1 MEASERR
8 ERILETLKNS
18 EKPVSATALA
28 DIFKVSRQI
37 IVGDVALLRAADND
51 ISATPRG
58 YILQTAAQPGIV
70 GQIACRHKPDEMQEE
85 LYAMVD
91 QGCTV
96 RDVIVEH
103 PLYGQITGS
112 LHVSSRYDV
121 DQFIEKC
128 RQSEA
133 HPLSDLT
140 GGIHLHTVICPD
152 EDTYRR
158 VKTSL
163 RNLGFLFE
171 R

>member
-1 MEASERR
+1 
-8 ERILETLKNS
+8 
-18 EKPVSATALA
+18 
-28 DIFKVSRQI
+28 
-37 IVGDVALLRAADND
+37 
-51 ISATPRG
+51 
-58 YILQTAAQPGIV
+58 
-70 GQIACRHKPDEMQEE
+70 MQEE

-133 HPLSDLT
+133 RPLSDLT